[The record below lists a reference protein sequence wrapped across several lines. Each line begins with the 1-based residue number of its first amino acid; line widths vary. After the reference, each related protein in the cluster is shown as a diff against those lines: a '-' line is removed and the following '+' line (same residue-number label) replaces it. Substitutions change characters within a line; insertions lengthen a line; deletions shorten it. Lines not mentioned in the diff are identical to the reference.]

1 MKRVALALTLAM
13 AVFGTAIPA
22 AAASGGQT
30 VHTQPPGGHG
40 TLPGPGYVSP
50 QVALKAAARYLG
62 VTVSSLGREMRQG
75 QSLVQVARERH
86 KKLAGLRQVVL
97 AAANEALQREV
108 KDGQLTESKASQVE
122 RELPGWTARFLTQ
135 RETRKPAGGPP
146 GGKPPAG
153 GQPHHGGSGGGT
165 QPSAS

>member
-1 MKRVALALTLAM
+1 MKRAVAILTLAM
-13 AVFGTAIPA
+13 AVLGTAVPA

-30 VHTQPPGGHG
+30 VPTQPPGGHG

-50 QVALKAAARYLG
+50 QVALKAVARYLD
-62 VTVSSLGREMRQG
+62 VTVSSLGRDLGQG
-75 QSLVQVARERH
+75 QSLVQVAGERH

-97 AAANEALQREV
+97 AAAKEALQREV

-135 RETRKPAGGPP
+135 RETRKPAGRPP

-153 GQPHHGGSGGGT
+153 GEPPQGGTGGGT
-165 QPSAS
+165 QPGAN